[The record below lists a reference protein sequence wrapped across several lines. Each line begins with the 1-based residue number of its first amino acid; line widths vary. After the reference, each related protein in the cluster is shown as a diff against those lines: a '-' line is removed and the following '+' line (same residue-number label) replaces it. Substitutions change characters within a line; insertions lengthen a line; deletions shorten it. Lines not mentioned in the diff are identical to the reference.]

1 MVHAR
6 TAGLRIKALRSKR
19 ELSQNE
25 LAVQFSTYMG
35 KVQPLTAMTISSWET
50 GRKLPPAE
58 TLIQLADFFKVSV
71 DYILGRASERDIDP
85 KQGSINHLE
94 QDIIVPISMLEVYDG
109 EPVYVV
115 SEAGVIESQWGIVDI
130 ARKVIVLRDRAITI
144 SGDLKYYI
152 ARRQSDI
159 SLRHYLRYTLAME
172 DILAGVYDRVYVKSL
187 APDEKLRGTIEGWY
201 HVDTEHEALL
211 SKSGRVLS
219 LEGLSIYYNA
229 YAVKSCS

>member
-1 MVHAR
+1 MEHSR
-6 TAGLRIKALRSKR
+6 TAGLRIKALRSRK

-25 LAVQFSTYMG
+25 LAVQFSAYIG

-58 TLIQLADFFKVSV
+58 TLIQLADFFQVSV
-71 DYILGRASERDIDP
+71 DYILGRTSERDIDP
-85 KQGSINHLE
+85 KQGSSKHLE
-94 QDIIVPISMLEVYDG
+94 QDIIIPISMLDMYDG

-115 SEAGVIESQWGIVDI
+115 SEAGAIENQWGLVDI
-130 ARKVIVLRDRAITI
+130 ARKVIVLSNRAITI
-144 SGDLKYYI
+144 TGNLKYYI
-152 ARRQSDI
+152 SRRQSDI
-159 SLRHYLRYTLAME
+159 SIRHNLRYTLALE

-187 APDEKLRGTIEGWY
+187 APDEKLRGAIEGWY
-201 HVDTEHEALL
+201 RVDTEHEALL

-219 LEGLSIYYNA
+219 LDGLSIYYNA

>member
-6 TAGLRIKALRSKR
+6 TAGLRIKALRSRK

-58 TLIQLADFFKVSV
+58 TLIQLADFFGVSV
-71 DYILGRASERDIDP
+71 DYILGRTSEDP

-94 QDIIVPISMLEVYDG
+94 QDIIVPISMLDMYDG

-115 SEAGVIESQWGIVDI
+115 SEAGAIENQWGLVDI

-144 SGDLKYYI
+144 SGALKYYI
-152 ARRQSDI
+152 SRRQSDI
-159 SLRHYLRYTLAME
+159 SLRHNLRYTLAME
-172 DILAGVYDRVYVKSL
+172 DILAGAYDRVYVKSL
-187 APDEKLRGTIEGWY
+187 APDEKLRGSIEGWY

-219 LEGLSIYYNA
+219 LEGLSIYFNA
-229 YAVKSCS
+229 YSVKSCS